1 MKEKGVTRKMTLRVR
16 LLLIL
21 GGANNCDIGLKAKK
35 VEQVIESLLLASHFP
50 KKIQAFHK
58 GVSFVF

>member
-1 MKEKGVTRKMTLRVR
+1 MTLRVR

-35 VEQVIESLLLASHFP
+35 VEQVIESLLLASHLP